1 MNAVQA
7 TPSGGRITLSTRLRP
22 GVLELEVKDTGRGT
36 MPQDLELIFKPFYTT
51 RHSGTGLG
59 LSISRDIVERHGGQV
74 LVHSRVGVGSTFTF
88 VLPVQ
93 PAGASA
99 PALEV
104 TA

>member
-1 MNAVQA
+1 M
-7 TPSGGRITLSTRLRP
+7 
-22 GVLELEVKDTGRGT
+22 EVRDTGRGI
-36 MPQDLELIFKPFYTT
+36 MPRDLELIFKPFYTT

-59 LSISRDIVERHGGQV
+59 LSISRDIVERHGGQIHV
-74 LVHSRVGVGSTFTF
+74 QSQLGVGSTFTV

-93 PAGASA
+93 PAGTEL